1 MRLWHEALISDLPRQ
16 QLLGQHRECCALRGK
31 GWDRPHAT
39 VQYVFDYSPYKLYQY
54 HQLIMEEMKS
64 RTYQPDER
72 WEDPLYRGKA
82 CAPYRELEPVTP
94 TKPIYPE
101 HNATY
106 LAECLEN
113 LADKGIKL
121 PVRMKQSE
129 K

>member
-1 MRLWHEALISDLPRQ
+1 MRLWHETLIRDLPRQ

-64 RTYQPDER
+64 RMYQPDER
-72 WEDPLYRGKA
+72 WEDPLYRGKS
-82 CAPYRELEPVTP
+82 CDSYRELEPVTP

-113 LADKGIKL
+113 LANKGIEL
-121 PVRMKQSE
+121 SVRMKQSE